1 MISEKLTNY
10 RSFTFLWMVAFLF
23 ITSAA
28 HAETSAGV
36 RAPVQDTLAWDA
48 VLPFDKGVLRGE
60 LDNGF
65 TYYIRKNIEPKDRVV
80 MYLATNV
87 GSILENENELGLA
100 HFMEHMNFN
109 GTKNFP
115 KNELVHYLQSAG
127 VRFGSDLNAYTGFE
141 QTVYQ
146 LPIPSDDSE
155 LLQNG
160 LQVLRD
166 WAQDALLEDDEID
179 KERGV
184 VLEEMSGRRGAMQRM
199 QDQYLPMIFNG
210 SRYADRLPIGT
221 KEVISNFDYQTLR
234 DFHERWYR
242 PDLQSLIVVG
252 DIDVEEME
260 AQIKLLF
267 SDLKTPTDKPE
278 REEYSVPLLGENQFM
293 VVTDP
298 EMTATV
304 VQIFVKH
311 PEKKVKTVGD
321 FRHTVKRNLFNQM
334 VSTRFSELVRQAD
347 PPFIQG
353 GGSIGGFMNGLDA
366 LTMLAVA
373 KPGEIER
380 GITSVLTEFERV
392 KRHGFTATEL
402 ERAKSNY
409 LTQLESAYNERDK
422 RTSDSYVQS
431 YLNHFLEDR
440 TSLSNEDS
448 YHISTSLLASIEVDE
463 INELAENYY
472 TENNRDILVLAP
484 EREKDT
490 LPEGDDVLAWMAA
503 VQASD
508 ISAYDDDVVDEP
520 LLKNVP
526 TGGKVVERQEL
537 ATIGVIDLKLDNGVR
552 VLLKPTDFKNDEIR
566 MTATS
571 PGGTSL
577 YGDADYFSASY
588 ATSLV
593 MSSGLADYNATQFNN
608 YLAGKRVSVTP
619 YIQER
624 TQGFSASSG
633 KQDLSTAFEL
643 VYLYYTAPRMDM
655 EAFNGLL
662 NRTRAS
668 LANRADDPS
677 AVFADTI
684 NHTLYGDNVRRN
696 TITIP
701 QLSEIDAERA
711 FEIYQDRFGDASAL
725 TVTIVGSFTEEEITP
740 LVEQFLGALPSE
752 NRQESAGDLGLYPPA
767 KGITKI
773 VNRGQ
778 EQEQASVRM
787 MYYGDYDYSLD
798 ENIQLDA
805 LESVLNIKL
814 IERLREAE
822 SGVYGVAARSSYS
835 KEPRGRYSFGIYFGT
850 SPSKV
855 DDLTSSALDE
865 VNKVLVDGPEPV
877 DIDKF
882 KIEQRR
888 MLEVQL
894 KENGFWLGHIANS
907 VEKGEDPSYILK
919 YLDELDKVTV
929 ESVKAIANKYLVQDR
944 MYNFVL
950 LPEAP

>member
-1 MISEKLTNY
+1 MVHKKPIINGGVVA
-10 RSFTFLWMVAFLF
+10 LWMA
-23 ITSAA
+23 ITVVFFHASAVMA
-28 HAETSAGV
+28 YASSETQ
-36 RAPVQDTLAWDA
+36 QDTIAWNSP
-48 VLPFDKGVLRGE
+48 LPFDDGVLVGK

-65 TYYIRKNIEPKDRVV
+65 TYYIRKNTEPKDRVV

-87 GSILENENELGLA
+87 GSILENEDELGLA

-115 KNELVHYLQSAG
+115 KNDLVHYLQSAG

-146 LPIPSDDSE
+146 LPIPSDDPE

-166 WAQDALLEDDEID
+166 WAQDALLEEEEID

-184 VLEEMSGRRGAMQRM
+184 VLEEMGGSRGAMQRM

-234 DFHERWYR
+234 DFHYRWYR
-242 PDLQSLIVVG
+242 PDLQALIVVG
-252 DIDVEEME
+252 DIDVAEME
-260 AQIKLLF
+260 SQIKSLF

-278 REEYSVPLLGENQFM
+278 RPEYTVPLLGENQFLA
-293 VVTDP
+293 VTDP

-321 FRHTVKRNLFNQM
+321 FRHSVERSLFNQM
-334 VSTRFSELVRQAD
+334 VSNRFAELVRQSD

-366 LTMLAVA
+366 LSMLVVA
-373 KPGEIER
+373 KPGELER
-380 GITSVLTEFERV
+380 GITAVLTEFERI
-392 KRHGFTATEL
+392 KQHGFTASEF

-409 LTQLESAYNERDK
+409 ITQLESRYNERDK

-431 YLNHFLEDR
+431 YLSHFLDDR
-440 TSLSNEDS
+440 ASLSNEDS
-448 YHISTSLLASIEVDE
+448 YRISRFLVGSIQFEE
-463 INELAENYY
+463 INRLADEYY
-472 TENNRDILVLAP
+472 TDDNRDILVLAP
-484 EREKDT
+484 EREKEN
-490 LPEGDDVLAWMAA
+490 LPEGDQVLAWMAA
-503 VQASD
+503 VQASE
-508 ISAYDDDVVDEP
+508 IEAYADDVMDEP
-520 LLKNVP
+520 LLKEMP
-526 TGGKVVERQEL
+526 AGGNVVERREL
-537 ATIGVIDLKLDNGVR
+537 ASIGVVDLKLDNGVR

-566 MTATS
+566 MTASS

-577 YGDADYFSASY
+577 YSDEDYFSASY

-608 YLAGKRVSVTP
+608 YRAGKRVSVAP

-624 TQGFSASSG
+624 SQGFSASSS
-633 KQDLSTAFEL
+633 KQDLATAFEWI
-643 VYLYYTAPRMDM
+643 YLYYTAPRMDM
-655 EAFNGLL
+655 EAFEGLL
-662 NRTRAS
+662 SRTRAS
-668 LANRADDPS
+668 LANRADDPN

-696 TITIP
+696 TIDIP
-701 QLSEIDAERA
+701 QLQAIDAQRA
-711 FEIYQDRFGDASAL
+711 FEIYKERFSDASAL

-740 LVEQFLGALPSE
+740 LIEQFLAALPSQ
-752 NRQESAGDLGLYPPA
+752 NRGDQARDLGLYPPA
-767 KGITKI
+767 KGVEKT
-773 VNRGQ
+773 VYRGQ
-778 EQEQASVRM
+778 EQEQASVRL
-787 MYYGDYDYSLD
+787 MYYGDYDYSLE
-798 ENIQLDA
+798 ENAQLDA

-850 SPSKV
+850 SPGKYE
-855 DDLTSSALDE
+855 DLTASALDE
-865 VNKVLVDGPEPV
+865 VDKVRKNGPDQV

-882 KIEQRR
+882 KIEQQR

-894 KENGFWLGHIANS
+894 KENGFWLGHISNS
-907 VEKGEDPSYILK
+907 VEKGEDPAYILT
-919 YLDELDKVTV
+919 YLDELDKITV

-944 MYNFVL
+944 MYKFVL
-950 LPEAP
+950 LPEVQ